1 MHVRRLLQ
9 RSFLTACVEAT
20 QGRKS
25 MGQQKVYRFTRR
37 RIIIKLWMKSH
48 RLYGRH
54 MYALGQLIYRC
65 SRLKS
70 KCMHMYVYTCIH
82 VDIYTYTHRYTYIHC
97 IHKCIYLHK
106 ATCES
111 VISTKFANATTLPP
125 MPRACLMSVKA
136 SVIKQNIRR
145 YSRILNHNKQMR
157 IASFVLQHYG
167 FKQNY
172 VKYR

>member
-1 MHVRRLLQ
+1 MNEWIVWWMNELLWDVWVDICN
-9 RSFLTACVEAT
+9 CVCNVLYYILICVFVF
-20 QGRKS
+20 QGQIKPLDEIKPHEIIRKCLS
-25 MGQQKVYRFTRR
+25 STRTR
-37 RIIIKLWMKSH
+37 N
-48 RLYGRH
+48 
-54 MYALGQLIYRC
+54 
-65 SRLKS
+65 
-70 KCMHMYVYTCIH
+70 MYVYTCIH

-97 IHKCIYLHK
+97 IHKRIYIHK

-125 MPRACLMSVKA
+125 KPRAYLMSVKA
-136 SVIKQNIRR
+136 STIKQNIRR

-157 IASFVLQHYG
+157 IASCVLQHHG